1 MKMITKYSV
10 IQNILKV
17 KEKRYV
23 TVNVFLGTVLIKL
36 AGHLWNS
43 LTLKSILPI
52 HVRLA
57 ISVMP
62 II

>member
-10 IQNILKV
+10 IQNILKA

-23 TVNVFLGTVLIKL
+23 TVNVSLGTKL
-36 AGHLWNS
+36 AGQLWNS

>member
-10 IQNILKV
+10 IQNILKA

-23 TVNVFLGTVLIKL
+23 TVNVFLGTD
-36 AGHLWNS
+36 LWNS